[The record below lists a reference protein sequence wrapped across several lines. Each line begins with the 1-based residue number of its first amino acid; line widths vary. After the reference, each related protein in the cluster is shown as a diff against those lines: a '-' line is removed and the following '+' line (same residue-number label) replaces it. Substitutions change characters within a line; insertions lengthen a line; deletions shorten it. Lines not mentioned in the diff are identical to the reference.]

1 MQHSSTEQRSAQAIN
16 TASPASG
23 PQHPTTGVGPTT
35 VLAGQLQGP
44 SPDLRRK
51 STAKA
56 TEPAAEQ
63 HDRRGFETC
72 HDGIVLV
79 DAERQ
84 QVLDCNAAMG
94 KFCGVEHH
102 QIVGQPLR
110 RLGLPREVM
119 RWLMGL
125 VAPVPL
131 APGSG
136 SLRRLRLRHRDG
148 HWLEGTA
155 SAHAFVADNKPVLQF
170 SFRADSPAE
179 AVGQASVEEQ
189 VEERVEE
196 RVKAILD
203 GAVASL
209 TALIRALDPYTQ
221 GHQERVALLCRAL
234 ASSMGISK
242 DRIEGLATAALLHDI
257 GKMSI
262 GQGLLCKPTALKPEE
277 YELIKTHVQTSHEVL
292 RPIPFAWPVATIVH
306 QHHERL
312 DGSGYPLGLRGDQI
326 LLEAQILAVADTVES
341 MATDRPYRR
350 GKGIEVALQHIESHR
365 ATLYSAEVVD
375 ACLRLFRE
383 QGYCLLPLEEQQA

>member
-1 MQHSSTEQRSAQAIN
+1 MQHSCTEQRPAQAIK

-23 PQHPTTGVGPTT
+23 PQHPPTGVGPTT
-35 VLAGQLQGP
+35 ALAGQPQGP
-44 SPDLRRK
+44 SQDLSAK
-51 STAKA
+51 SAAKA
-56 TEPAAEQ
+56 TEQAAEQ

-72 HDGIVLV
+72 QEGIVLV
-79 DAERQ
+79 DGLRQ
-84 QVLDCNAAMG
+84 RVLDCNAAMG
-94 KFCGVEHH
+94 QLCGVEHH

-136 SLRRLRLRHRDG
+136 SLRRLRLRHHDG
-148 HWLEGTA
+148 HWLEGTG
-155 SAHAFVADNKPVLQF
+155 SAHAFVADDKPVLQF
-170 SFRADSPAE
+170 SFRADCPAE
-179 AVGQASVEEQ
+179 VVGQAS

-209 TALIRALDPYTQ
+209 TALIRARDPYTQ

-383 QGYCLLPLEEQQA
+383 QGYCLLPLEEQQV